1 MRRGSRMEKDRWAVS
16 GEKPKGERVLNQKGL
31 QSAKQVPCGAA
42 CLESPGLP
50 AEHRF
55 RILIGD
61 AEGQ

>member
-1 MRRGSRMEKDRWAVS
+1 MEKDRWAVS

-31 QSAKQVPCGAA
+31 QSAKQIPCGAT
-42 CLESPGLP
+42 CLESSGLP
-50 AEHRF
+50 AEHSF